1 MKTRKFSVVEPLL
14 WLAAFTL
21 FVLTLLL
28 SHPAF
33 ASAKRRIGQATGTTS
48 QTVTTGGAEWISVQ
62 CGKTGYTKV
71 TYRFG
76 NSANA
81 PTAVTTDQ
89 ALDFSSDISAYRL
102 HVPVPVYDRIAF
114 IALDGASSF
123 TCDVYEEYP

>member
-1 MKTRKFSVVEPLL
+1 MKTVRLFVASPLL
-14 WLAAFTL
+14 WLAALMLFTL
-21 FVLTLLL
+21 ILFF
-28 SHPAF
+28 SHPAL

-48 QTVTTGGAEWISVQ
+48 QTVTTGMAEWISVQ

-81 PTAVTTDQ
+81 PTAVVTDQ